1 MGVLILINKLSV
13 KNSFQWAKIVIYS
26 DATIHTPDSFLNERI
41 ETYARVLLIM
51 GNFYEGA
58 VSRR

>member
-1 MGVLILINKLSV
+1 M
-13 KNSFQWAKIVIYS
+13 YS
-26 DATIHTPDSFLNERI
+26 DETIHTPDFFIKEKI
-41 ETYARVLLIM
+41 ETYARALLIM